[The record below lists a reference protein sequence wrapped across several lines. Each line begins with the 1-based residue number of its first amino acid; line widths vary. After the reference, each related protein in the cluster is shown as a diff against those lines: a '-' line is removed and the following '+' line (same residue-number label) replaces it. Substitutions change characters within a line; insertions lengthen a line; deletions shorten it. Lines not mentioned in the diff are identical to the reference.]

1 MQPSFSGNMNNKLS
15 SDLIFII
22 SFWGGLALGLLLYV
36 LLIVNNDLVFC
47 FNLGCYGRTLDIFSL
62 PLSVV
67 AGGMGFAAFRATI
80 FRSNQTRAQISET
93 IVQNKFKNYIDHKKE
108 LMSLLDMLES
118 AHGVTITNR
127 PYLYKNLFPK
137 NSPVCVMFDSKELD
151 CDRSWLEFQ
160 LDEFNELIVKYNEI
174 GTKICVGD
182 KSLSEREVA
191 RWLSNY
197 LLLIYK
203 LEITFPDSLII
214 SNRYKGL
221 FSYSDELNRI
231 PPSIDS
237 SFYVVSEYFEHLSSF
252 SLPSR
257 AESIR
262 IKGIASFGTR
272 FDEFLQVF
280 SRDNA

>member
-1 MQPSFSGNMNNKLS
+1 MNSKLS

-22 SFWGGLALGLLLYV
+22 SFWGGLALGFLLYL

-47 FNLGCYGRTLDIFSL
+47 FDLGCYGRALEIFSL

-67 AGGMGFAAFRATI
+67 AGGMGLAAFRATI
-80 FRSNQTRAQISET
+80 FRSNQTGAQISET

-108 LMSLLDMLES
+108 LMSLLDTLES
-118 AHGVTITNR
+118 AHAVRITNR

-151 CDRSWLEFQ
+151 CDRSWLDFK
-160 LDEFNELIVKYNEI
+160 LNEFNKLIVKYNEI
-174 GTKICVGD
+174 GRKICVND

-191 RWLSNY
+191 RWLSSY
-197 LLLIYK
+197 LLLICE
-203 LEITFPDSLII
+203 LDITFPDSLIV
-214 SNRYKGL
+214 SGQYKGL
-221 FSYSDELNRI
+221 FSDSDQLNLI

-252 SLPSR
+252 ALPSR
-257 AESIR
+257 PSSIS
-262 IKGIASFGTR
+262 IEGIASFDTR
-272 FDEFLQVF
+272 FDKWLEVF
-280 SRDNA
+280 TRDDA